1 MPHCGVSR
9 RQSLKK
15 VLYRFHKFIFL
26 KNFPMFFTKSLR
38 WTADHSRF
46 TVPVSAPHNLN
57 TTENQNGE

>member
-1 MPHCGVSR
+1 MPHRGVCSGY
-9 RQSLKK
+9 SVKK
-15 VLYRFHKFIFL
+15 ILYRLHKFILL

-46 TVPVSAPHNLN
+46 TVPVSAPHKLN